1 MTDTSLLRLDD
12 DVRAATSVVAPSWPL
27 SSIIAV
33 NPLSG
38 FEHLPFE
45 QALGQ
50 AEALFGARGHL
61 RLGEYRDALAR
72 GRITAEALRSALGRR
87 LGPLPAV
94 EAEILL
100 ADLAHGPEEPA
111 PQRYVVTVSEE
122 HDRRRGTDLRH
133 QLDLEIADWCAQ
145 WCSRTDIAELDE
157 HPDLWADWRHDHPLI
172 GGRLAADSRLALRNA
187 LERLRVPGY
196 AQRDYL
202 TRQVAALP
210 GWCAHL
216 RWRQEAT
223 GTELLAGHLAAM
235 TTLEAH
241 LVDGRAWFFSD
252 GPRAQPVAVA
262 LQDRCDAVASH
273 LELADDT
280 TLAASLARLP
290 SQDRELVWLDAY
302 ERSVHDPLLAAI
314 APCSLRAAPPIENR
328 PAAQVVCCIDVRS
341 EGIRRHLERTGAYET
356 FGYAGFFGLA
366 ARFTP
371 VSGNGG
377 TDQCPVLL
385 QPAHEL
391 REEPALGQ
399 DRQASTDLSH
409 QRRVAAADDAWKAAK
424 YHPIA
429 PLALAEG
436 TGWLAGPI
444 AALRTFLPVPAARI
458 ADRFSSGDQTGAAT
472 AYDRTSLGLDTQ
484 ASVVAAIANLGIVPR
499 VAPLVVL
506 CGHDAVVENNPMASA
521 LSCGACGGH
530 GGAPNARA
538 VAAMANDP
546 EVRAVLSEQGI
557 AIPDDSWFVAA
568 VHDTAVD
575 QVRILD
581 RHLVPASH
589 QPGLRDLEADLTSA
603 GDRSALE
610 RASTLPGS
618 PASVRA
624 VRRRA
629 RDWAEPIAELGLAGN
644 LGFVIGPRS
653 MTAHANL
660 GRRVFL
666 HSYEADRD
674 PDGAVLAGV
683 LTAPLVVAQW
693 INAQYY
699 FSTTDPEQFGAGT
712 KAVHN
717 VLGDLGVLSGPGG
730 DLRRG
735 LPLQSVRAGA
745 RLLHEPVR
753 LLAAVQG
760 SPGHID
766 QAIAASVTLRQLVE
780 NQWILLAARPPG
792 TSTWL
797 RRSPAGWET
806 QPNHDQEDPP
816 WPAAL

>member
-1 MTDTSLLRLDD
+1 MTDTSLLRLHD
-12 DVRAATSVVAPSWPL
+12 DVLAATSVVAPSWPL

-45 QALGQ
+45 QALGK

-61 RLGEYRDALAR
+61 RLGEYRDAFAA
-72 GRITAEALRSALGRR
+72 GRITAEALRTAIGRR
-87 LGPLPAV
+87 LGPLSAI
-94 EAEILL
+94 EADILL
-100 ADLAHGPEEPA
+100 ADLLHGPEEPS
-111 PQRYVVTVSEE
+111 PQRYVVTVAEE

-133 QLDLEIADWCAQ
+133 QLDLEAADWCAQ
-145 WCSRTDIAELDE
+145 WCSRTDLADSDKHRELWD
-157 HPDLWADWRHDHPLI
+157 DWRRDHPLI
-172 GGRLAADSRLALRNA
+172 ASNLAVTPMHALRDA
-187 LERLRVPGY
+187 LERLRVPAY
-196 AQRDYL
+196 AQRGYL
-202 TRQVAALP
+202 SGQVAALP
-210 GWCAHL
+210 GWSAHL

-223 GTELLAGHLAAM
+223 GIDLLPGHLAAM

-241 LVDGRAWFFSD
+241 LVDGRAWFVSD
-252 GPRAQPVAVA
+252 GPRPQPVSVP
-262 LQDRCDAVASH
+262 LQDRCQAVAAR
-273 LELADDT
+273 LAVANDSA
-280 TLAASLARLP
+280 LAASLALLP

-314 APCSLRAAPPIENR
+314 TLRNPRTARPTPSR

-341 EGIRRHLERTGAYET
+341 EGIRRQLERTGPYET

-377 TDQCPVLL
+377 TDQYPVLV
-385 QPAHEL
+385 QPAFEL
-391 REEPALGQ
+391 REQPASGQ
-399 DRQASTDLSH
+399 RSQASTGLSR
-409 QRRVAAADDAWKAAK
+409 QRRAAAADDAWKAAK

-436 TGWLAGPI
+436 TGWLAGPV
-444 AALRTFLPVPAARI
+444 AAARTFLPGLTAWTAI
-458 ADRFSSGDQTGAAT
+458 QLSQGKQTDAET
-472 AYDRTSLGLDTQ
+472 AYDRSGLSLAAQ
-484 ASVVAAIANLGIVPR
+484 ASVVAAIANLGIVPQ

-506 CGHDAVVENNPMASA
+506 CGHDARVENNPMASA

-530 GGAPNARA
+530 GGGPNARA
-538 VAAMANDP
+538 VAAMANDS
-546 EVRAVLSEQGI
+546 EVRALLSEQGI
-557 AIPDDSWFVAA
+557 VIPHDSWFVAA

-581 RHLVPASH
+581 RHLLPGTH
-589 QPGLRDLEADLTSA
+589 QQALCDLEKDLAAA
-603 GDRSALE
+603 GDRAALD
-610 RASTLPGS
+610 RAHSLPGS
-618 PASVRA
+618 GASVRA

-629 RDWAEPIAELGLAGN
+629 KDWAEPVAELGLAGN
-644 LGFVIGPRS
+644 LAFVIGPRS
-653 MTAHANL
+653 MTTHADL

-666 HSYEADRD
+666 HSYEASRD
-674 PDGAVLAGV
+674 PDGAVLAGI

-699 FSTTDPEQFGAGT
+699 FSTTDPEHFGAGT

-717 VLGDLGVLSGPGG
+717 VLGDIGVLSGPGG

-753 LLAAVQG
+753 LLAAVLG
-760 SPGHID
+760 SPNHID
-766 QAIAASVTLRQLVE
+766 QAIESSATLRQLVD
-780 NQWILLAARPPG
+780 NSWILLAAR
-792 TSTWL
+792 TEASNTWL
-797 RRSPAGWET
+797 RRGPAGWEP
-806 QPNHDQEDPP
+806 QPIHDQEDKP
-816 WPAAL
+816 WPTAV

>member
-1 MTDTSLLRLDD
+1 MTDTSLLRVDD

-45 QALGQ
+45 QALGE

-61 RLGEYRDALAR
+61 RLGEYRDALAA

-87 LGPLPAV
+87 LGPLPAI

-100 ADLAHGPEEPA
+100 ADLMHGPEEPA
-111 PQRYVVTVSEE
+111 PQRYVITVAEE
-122 HDRRRGTDLRH
+122 HDRRSGTDLRH
-133 QLDLEIADWCAQ
+133 QLDLEVADWCAQ
-145 WCSRTDIAELDE
+145 WCSRTDLADPDE

-172 GGRLAADSRLALRNA
+172 ARHLAANPMHALRGA

-210 GWCAHL
+210 GWGAHL

-223 GTELLAGHLAAM
+223 GTDLLAGHLAAM

-241 LVDGRAWFFSD
+241 LVDGRAWFVSD
-252 GPRAQPVAVA
+252 GPRAQPVAVP
-262 LQDRCDAVASH
+262 LQDRCHAVATR
-273 LELADDT
+273 LELPDDT
-280 TLAASLARLP
+280 ALAASLARLP

-314 APCSLRAAPPIENR
+314 TLRDPTARPIENR

-341 EGIRRHLERTGAYET
+341 EGIRRHLEQTGPYET

-391 REEPALGQ
+391 REQPAPGHQ
-399 DRQASTDLSH
+399 RQASTDLSR
-409 QRRVAAADDAWKAAK
+409 QRRAAAADDAWKAAK

-436 TGWLAGPI
+436 TGWLAGPV
-444 AALRTFLPVPAARI
+444 AALRTFLPGPAARI
-458 ADRFSSGDQTGAAT
+458 ADRFSQGDQAGADT
-472 AYDRTSLGLDTQ
+472 AYDRTSLDLDTQ
-484 ASVVAAIANLGIVPR
+484 ASVVAAIANLGIVPL

-506 CGHDAVVENNPMASA
+506 CGHDALVENNPMASA

-530 GGAPNARA
+530 GGGPNARA
-538 VAAMANDP
+538 VAAMANDT

-557 AIPDDSWFVAA
+557 AIPDDTWFVAA

-575 QVRILD
+575 QVRILG
-581 RHLVPASH
+581 RHLVPATH
-589 QPGLRDLEADLTSA
+589 QRALRHLEADLASA

-610 RASTLPGS
+610 RASTLPGA

-629 RDWAEPIAELGLAGN
+629 RDWAEPVAELGLAGN
-644 LGFVIGPRS
+644 LAFVIGPRS
-653 MTAHANL
+653 MSAHANL

-666 HSYEADRD
+666 HSYEASRD
-674 PDGAVLAGV
+674 SDGAVLAGI

-717 VLGDLGVLSGPGG
+717 VLGDIGVLSGAGG

-735 LPLQSVRAGA
+735 LPLQSVRDGA

-766 QAIAASVTLRQLVE
+766 KAIDASVTLRQLVE
-780 NQWILLAARPPG
+780 NQWIQLAVRPAG

-797 RRSPAGWET
+797 RRSPAGWED
-806 QPNHDQEDPP
+806 QPIHGQGGRP
-816 WPAAL
+816 WPTAV